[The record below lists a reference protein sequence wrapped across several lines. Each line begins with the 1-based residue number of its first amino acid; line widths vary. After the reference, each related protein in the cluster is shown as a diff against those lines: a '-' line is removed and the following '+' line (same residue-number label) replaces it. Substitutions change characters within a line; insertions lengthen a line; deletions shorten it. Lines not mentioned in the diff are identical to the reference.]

1 MRAVKSTHTDT
12 NSAFQNERQKVAC
25 NELPETPRRL
35 WCHHEPSDIAQ
46 VLHTIADISCHQAY
60 GNDVGFICS
69 KLKIYQKKKITEFY
83 NNKCDYS
90 AQTDKTANQHTDII
104 VLPIITQL

>member
-69 KLKIYQKKKITEFY
+69 KLKIYKKKTKKTQNFIII
-83 NNKCDYS
+83 NAIILRK
-90 AQTDKTANQHTDII
+90 QTKQ
-104 VLPIITQL
+104 PINIPTSSYFQ